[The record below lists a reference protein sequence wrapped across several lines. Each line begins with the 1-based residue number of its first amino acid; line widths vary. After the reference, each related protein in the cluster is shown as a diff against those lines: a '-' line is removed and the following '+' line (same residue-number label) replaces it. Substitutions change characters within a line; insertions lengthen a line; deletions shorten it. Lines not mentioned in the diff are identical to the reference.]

1 MKKTTALLMVAALLL
16 GGCSSRDP
24 DTGSEGSVTDGTDLT
39 FGAAI
44 DGEGFDGPLADATG
58 ISVFSDPPTVLTG
71 DGSRAVI
78 TALVLD
84 DQNRAI
90 PGHEVSFATDGG
102 ALQNIQAVTNE
113 AGEAIAELNLQGD
126 FRNKSVT
133 VTAAVEE
140 QSSEVVVVS
149 LGSQIT
155 MTATEDLIVGQTADL
170 TFTLLSGAGTP
181 ISNEIIQ
188 FNSEAG
194 NNFSQNSAVTDSQGV
209 ATVSMGTSAGPDV
222 ISAIALEGT
231 VLSSAPLA
239 VAENV
244 QAIVTPL
251 RLRVISNESVIETG
265 GNDLARI
272 TALVTDE
279 NNRVLS
285 GKEVSFSSTG
295 GVLQNISGVSNE
307 AGQATAELSLAG
319 DFRNQ
324 EITVTAEADDQSGE
338 VQIIAE
344 GSKVSVAGPTAL
356 VSGDIAE
363 LEITLVGG
371 NDQPIVNEVLSIES
385 NAGNMIQPST
395 AVTDASGKAIITVSS
410 ESGTDVISIAALG
423 STVST
428 AHNLQVAA
436 DVLTVDAG
444 AFDDLPVSTFSPFN
458 VQWTSNS
465 FPVVGQMM
473 RFSTTAG
480 VVRAIGSTG
489 AGSSSVDVITDSTG
503 LAEVEILSNSAGPA
517 TISFSDSLDS
527 DPTSQFEVTF
537 VATVP
542 DAVTLS
548 ATPASVA
555 TGNSSTISALVVD
568 AFGNPVRD
576 TIVEFSSA
584 DLRGG
589 SLSPVAAITDSDG
602 NAAVTFSAGNLPTEI
617 DGIEITAT
625 TTDFPSVAPANVNL
639 TVTER
644 QLNVIIGL
652 SGSIVEQQS
661 DTRYSK
667 TGVVQVTDGAGRP
680 VPDATIQV
688 FLTPDVYRFGQ
699 LVQTDVDNDGEPDVW
714 GLVTTT
720 RCVAEDQNGNRVL
733 DAGEDSNANGI
744 LDPRDPALIDVDPAN
759 QPTVIGGQIT
769 TDASGAG
776 FFTIVYPQSNALYF
790 DVTVT
795 ARVEAL
801 GTEAVAEFETG
812 PLQMSAAD
820 AVNLEAAP
828 PNEVS
833 PFGVGP
839 APVQP
844 GCVNL
849 NTLP

>member
-24 DTGSEGSVTDGTDLT
+24 EVAPDDSIIDSGDDLSI
-39 FGAAI
+39 GAAI
-44 DGEGFDGPLADATG
+44 AEPLEDASD

-71 DGSRAVI
+71 DGTRALI

-90 PGHEVSFATDGG
+90 PGHEVSFGTDGG
-102 ALQNIQAVTNE
+102 ALQNILAVTNE
-113 AGEAIAELNLQGD
+113 AGEATAELNLQGD

-133 VTAAVEE
+133 VTAAVGE

-149 LGSQIT
+149 LGSDIT
-155 MTATEDLIVGQTADL
+155 MTAPEDLIVGQTADL
-170 TFTLLSGAGTP
+170 TFTLLTGAGTP

-194 NNFSQNSAVTDSQGV
+194 NNFSQNSAVTNAQGV
-209 ATVSMGTSAGPDV
+209 ATVSIGTSAGPDV

-231 VLSSAPLA
+231 VLTSAPLA
-239 VAENV
+239 VAENL
-244 QAIVTPL
+244 QAIVTPV

-285 GKEVSFSSTG
+285 GKEVTFSSTG
-295 GVLQNISGVSNE
+295 GVLQNISGATNE

-324 EITVTAEADDQSGE
+324 DITVTAEADGQSGD
-338 VQIIAE
+338 VLIIAE

-356 VSGDIAE
+356 VSGDTAE
-363 LEITLVGG
+363 LEITLTGG
-371 NDQPIVNEVLSIES
+371 NDQPIVNEVLAIQSS
-385 NAGNMIQPST
+385 AGNTIQPST
-395 AVTDASGKAIITVSS
+395 AVTDASGKASITVSS
-410 ESGTDVISIAALG
+410 ESGTDTIFIAALG
-423 STVST
+423 STVS
-428 AHNLQVAA
+428 ASHDLQVAA

-444 AFDDLPVSTFSPFN
+444 SFDDLPVSTFSPFS
-458 VQWTSNS
+458 VQWTSNG
-465 FPVVGQMM
+465 FPVAGQMM

-480 VVRAIGSTG
+480 VVRAVGSTG
-489 AGSSSVDVITDSTG
+489 PGSSSVDVLTDSTG
-503 LAEVEILSNSAGPA
+503 LAEVEVLSNSAGPA

-527 DPTSQFEVTF
+527 DPTSQFEVNF

-542 DAVTLS
+542 NVVTLT

-555 TGNSSTISALVVD
+555 TGNSSTVSATVVD
-568 AFGNPVRD
+568 AFGNPVKD
-576 TIVEFSSA
+576 TIVEFSSP

-602 NAAVTFSAGNLPTEI
+602 NASVTFSGGNLPTEI
-617 DGIEITAT
+617 DGIAITAT
-625 TTDFPSVAPANVNL
+625 TTDFPAVTPATVNM

-680 VPDATIQV
+680 VPDATIQI
-688 FLTPDVYRFGQ
+688 FLTPTLYRFGK
-699 LVQTDVDNDGEPDVW
+699 LVATDIDNDGSDDVYS
-714 GLVTTT
+714 LVTTT
-720 RCVAEDQNGNRVL
+720 LCVAEDQNGNRIL
-733 DAGEDSNANGI
+733 DVGEDSNNNGI

-759 QPTVIGGQIT
+759 EPTVIGGQIT
-769 TDASGAG
+769 TDASGVG

-790 DVTVT
+790 DVTIT

-801 GTEAVAEFETG
+801 GTESVAEFDTG
-812 PLQMSAAD
+812 PLPMSAAD
-820 AVNLEAAP
+820 ADNLNAAP
-828 PNEVS
+828 PNETS
-833 PFGVGP
+833 PFGAGP

-844 GCVNL
+844 GCI
-849 NTLP
+849 NTGAVFP